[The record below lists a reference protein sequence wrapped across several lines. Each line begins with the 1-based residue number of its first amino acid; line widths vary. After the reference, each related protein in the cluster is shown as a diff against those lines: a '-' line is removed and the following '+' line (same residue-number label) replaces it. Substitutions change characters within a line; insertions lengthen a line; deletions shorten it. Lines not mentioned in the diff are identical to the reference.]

1 MHLFILLLRTWTFD
15 TQSRCSVYYFGATC
29 QTSFVFL
36 FLCLPPKCRGSSRFC
51 LLSLFLDACVFLWVN
66 YSTHFKLLSLEG
78 MISQSNLSPQI
89 NTPWESSFPTP
100 WGTSLF
106 ICPSGNSSH
115 LPVAV
120 LGFSSFQLNVF
131 LFSFLPEYKPH
142 YFLTK
147 ISLFIIPDSHKIQPL
162 VCLWHWYLYLI
173 FYRQNCILGIQY
185 CHSNGC

>member
-1 MHLFILLLRTWTFD
+1 MHLFILLLRTWTSD
-15 TQSRCSVYYFGATC
+15 TQSRCSVYFGATW
-29 QTSFVFL
+29 QKSFVFL
-36 FLCLPPKCRGSSRFC
+36 FLCLPPKCRRSSRFC
-51 LLSLFLDACVFLWVN
+51 LLSLFLDVCVFLWVD

-78 MISQSNLSPQI
+78 LISQSNLSPP
-89 NTPWESSFPTP
+89 NTPWESSFPTH

-106 ICPSGNSSH
+106 ICLSGNSNH

-120 LGFSSFQLNVF
+120 FRFSSSQFNVS
-131 LFSFLPEYKPH
+131 LFSLLPEYKPH
-142 YFLTK
+142 YFLTY

-173 FYRQNCILGIQY
+173 FYRQNCIVGIQY